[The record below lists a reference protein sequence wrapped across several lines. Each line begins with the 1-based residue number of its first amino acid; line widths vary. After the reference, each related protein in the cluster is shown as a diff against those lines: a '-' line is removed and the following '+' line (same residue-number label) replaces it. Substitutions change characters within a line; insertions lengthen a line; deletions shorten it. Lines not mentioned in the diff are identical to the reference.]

1 MILPSESTGIGDGQ
15 PLNGSKGVF
24 SSEDD
29 LKLRRTY
36 LKYSEEVN
44 QGVGQPWPQGGDS
57 ITGKPSGKISSTEY
71 NPIGERLRKFDQ
83 YVWTDWR
90 GQKLLTLKGVGDTK
104 SKFDVSTDLPKNPNT
119 IFESPHSIRDHYL
132 LSNETSLDFF
142 KHDLQVADGINA
154 LKGPEFWST
163 QLSPKSNPGA
173 NPNTNLGD
181 FKYTP
186 VEHNDPVMFGFD
198 IIFDDISSPL
208 LNGSINDFLE
218 IFSPNIS
225 EIAARK
231 PIYEEFKQQF
241 IKFFRTRATVRTTGG
256 PMTSGRPS
264 LMATEGSSKQLF
276 SGGKAYLNYY
286 LKKVGGLSLL
296 VEGNTSATKKFLVD
310 YNKDVITLGFTED
323 VSLSVGV
330 LAHLYKLLYFSKP
343 NGKTMIPEN
352 LLRFN
357 CDIIISEV
365 RNYNRVRRSIE
376 SGDIQIITDNVSRYV
391 YSLKECQ
398 LYFNTMPHDD
408 IVDLGAIKTFDTY
421 DITFDYKYSTVKLDK
436 FVIQPIGGSVG
447 GVDFGKYISYNNGA
461 IWKVGNAGS
470 REAAGTQSALY
481 GKSTP
486 AFFTAGQNTFNQNGV
501 ITPAITAVA
510 RQIKILSP
518 ELPAEPTV
526 ATPASP
532 TASTGSTIIQ
542 QLSDIENRRLG
553 ISKEIFDT
561 IFLKGIKF
569 TPAAAKFNRKTMAE
583 EEEKAVKEESLK
595 SPKDPLA
602 LYNPAPGFN
611 PQTTEEALRE
621 QAKKTNAGQRLASTF
636 RNSINKE
643 LQTAVNTRV
652 AILNKSLNKI
662 LNSVGITGVSPPRNV
677 YKGNQLGAVGRI
689 FNDIRGQL
697 IEFLGGK

>member
-1 MILPSESTGIGDGQ
+1 MILPSESTGIGSEDSSTN
-15 PLNGSKGVF
+15 PAASKGVF
-24 SSEDD
+24 SSADD
-29 LKLRRTY
+29 LKRRALY
-36 LKYSEEVN
+36 LKYSESVTK
-44 QGVGQPWPQGGDS
+44 GVGEDWPQGGDS
-57 ITGKPSGKISSTEY
+57 ITKKPSGKIPSAKY
-71 NPIGERLRKFDQ
+71 NPMGDKPRKFDQ

-104 SKFDVSTDLPKNPNT
+104 SKFDISKDLPKSPDT
-119 IFESPHSIRDHYL
+119 IFGSPHSIRDHYL

-142 KHDLQVADGINA
+142 KHDLQVADGINNI
-154 LKGPEFWST
+154 KGPEFWQT
-163 QLSPKSNPGA
+163 QLSKETA
-173 NPNTNLGD
+173 NTSLGD
-181 FKYTP
+181 FKHTP

-198 IIFDDISSPL
+198 IIIDDISSPL

-218 IFSPNIS
+218 LFSANVS

-256 PMTSGRPS
+256 PMTAGRPS
-264 LMATEGSSKQLF
+264 LMATEGSSTQLF

-286 LKKVGGLSLL
+286 LKSIGGLNGL
-296 VEGNTSATKKFLVD
+296 VEGNTPAAKKFLVD

-343 NGKTMIPEN
+343 NGKTIIPEN

-357 CDIIISEV
+357 CDIIVSEV
-365 RNYNRVRRSIE
+365 RNYNRVRKSIE
-376 SGDIQIITDNVSRYV
+376 DGDIQVITDNVSRYV

-398 LYFNTMPHDD
+398 FYFNTMPHDD
-408 IVDLGAIKTFDTY
+408 TIDLGAIKTFDAY
-421 DITFDYKYSTVKLDK
+421 SISFDYKYSTVKLDK
-436 FVIQPIGGSVG
+436 FVIQPVDGGN
-447 GVDFGKYISYNNGA
+447 VDFGKYISYNNGA

-470 REAAGTQSALY
+470 REASGTQSGLY
-481 GKSTP
+481 GGSTP

-501 ITPAITAVA
+501 SAPAITAVA

-518 ELPAEPTV
+518 DLEAEPTV
-526 ATPASP
+526 AAPQSQ
-532 TASTGSTIIQ
+532 STGSTIIE
-542 QLSDIENRRLG
+542 QLSAFERQRT
-553 ISKEIFDT
+553 EIV
-561 IFLKGIKF
+561 KGILDKEKEDPKLS
-569 TPAAAKFNRKTMAE
+569 TPDAAKFNRKTMAE
-583 EEEKAVKEESLK
+583 EEKKAVEAVSYKLPSN
-595 SPKDPLA
+595 SHA

-662 LNSVGITGVSPPRNV
+662 LNSVGITGISPPRNV
-677 YKGNQLGAVGRI
+677 YTGKQQGAVGRI

-697 IEFLGGK
+697 IQFLGGK